1 MRMQLRRTSWTLP
14 AGASALR
21 ILGSFRK
28 TAGFVAVSAALVAC
42 GDDST
47 EPSRVIFQ
55 VGASQTAFQSNP
67 DGSFLATYRLLV
79 TDTHGDPV
87 ALALLRIDAS
97 HGSVGQ
103 SEGPTGSA
111 GILDVD
117 WEVTS
122 ADRGSAQEVQLLACA
137 DNDVPPAC
145 TPAPVATV
153 QL

>member
-1 MRMQLRRTSWTLP
+1 MRMQLQKASWLLP
-14 AGASALR
+14 AAL
-21 ILGSFRK
+21 LG
-28 TAGFVAVSAALVAC
+28 C

-47 EPSRVIFQ
+47 EPSRAVFH
-55 VGASQTAFQSNP
+55 VGATQTALQGNP

-79 TDTHGDPV
+79 TDTDGDPV
-87 ALALLRIDAS
+87 GLAVLRIDAS

-117 WEVTS
+117 WDVTA

-137 DNDVPPAC
+137 DNNVPPAC

-153 QL
+153 QF